1 MSKASPWSPEPRP
14 VAEPVEVTVVR
25 QTRRQQSSKPAGN
38 SPAKPQATVRQSPQ
52 ATVRQ
57 SPQATVRQSPQAT
70 VRQSPQATVR
80 QSPQAMVRQTR
91 RQRSGKPAGNSP
103 AKPQAVVQLA
113 LRPSLCWGGNML
125 AVALNALIMKRK
137 SNLVVSI
144 TAPRG
149 CLLY

>member
-1 MSKASPWSPEPRP
+1 ME
-14 VAEPVEVTVVR
+14 
-25 QTRRQQSSKPAGN
+25 
-38 SPAKPQATVRQSPQ
+38 AKPIGYLSIPCGLASPQ

-57 SPQATVRQSPQAT
+57 SPQA
-70 VRQSPQATVR
+70 
-80 QSPQAMVRQTR
+80 
-91 RQRSGKPAGNSP
+91 
-103 AKPQAVVQLA
+103 VVQLA
-113 LRPSLCWGGNML
+113 LRPPLCWNMH